1 MSFYETIEAAYLDA
15 LKNGFIPTNLLLTD
29 DGLAELINDR
39 TLGASWIPSIPDFWD
54 QRILG
59 LPLVKS
65 AANALKVN
73 DQLIFIEHLPLRA
86 QED

>member
-1 MSFYETIEAAYLDA
+1 MSLYEAIEAAYLDA

-54 QRILG
+54 QRVLG
-59 LPLVKS
+59 LTLVKS

-73 DQLIFIEHLPLRA
+73 DRLIFIEHLPLPVRKN
-86 QED
+86 